1 LKEFRSFGKKIL
13 TSKYLKVVIVLLIFA
28 FLLRAGYDKWRDSQ
42 PIDYAKDK
50 NEAVA
55 TIDGKPVTLGDM
67 AYLIMLEERR
77 TEEQARVYNPASPKD
92 YWNTSDKGKILSIRI
107 RNTALDMC
115 IHDKIMYERAT
126 KAGVELN
133 AEEKETVKNAQTD
146 FWEDLFDGQEEN
158 AYVSKETINRQ
169 IYKAAVVTKYQRILA
184 KKAKINQARYGYEG
198 DKYKEILE
206 DYKVK
211 VNKTLLRKIR
221 MGEVTL
227 LHDTVNFV
235 Q

>member
-28 FLLRAGYDKWRDSQ
+28 FLLRAGYDRWRDSQ
-42 PIDYAKDK
+42 PIDYAREKGT
-50 NEAVA
+50 AVA
-55 TIDGKPVTLGDM
+55 TIDGKSLTLEDM

-77 TEEQARVYNPASPKD
+77 TEEQARIYNPASPKD

-107 RNTALDMC
+107 RNTTLDMA
-115 IHDKIMYERAT
+115 IHDKIMYERAS
-126 KAGVELN
+126 KAGIKLN
-133 AEEKETVKNAQTD
+133 AGEMKTVKNAQTD
-146 FWEDLFDGQEEN
+146 FWEDLFDGQEDN
-158 AYVSKETINRQ
+158 AYTSKETINSQ
-169 IYKAAVVTKYQRILA
+169 IYRAAVVTKYQRILA
-184 KKAKINQARYGYEG
+184 KNAKINQARYGYEG

-211 VNKTLLRKIR
+211 VNKTFLRKIR

-227 LHDTVNFV
+227 VHDTVNFV